1 MADNE
6 IVYEVKAN
14 TKSAEDSIKKIE
26 TTAKDAGGES
36 GGFGSLS
43 KSISGIGVAAAA
55 AGAAIATYLVQQGLS
70 AGIAAAIETESAL
83 ARMNHALGNMGRL
96 SADSSADF
104 QKFASEI
111 QNTTTVA
118 DDAAISYLAL
128 ATAFTKTNAQSKE
141 VTMAAIN
148 MSAAL
153 GTSAETAIRQLG
165 ASLSGTAGGLAKLV
179 PEIRNLTEEQLKAG
193 KAIELVS
200 QKFGGSAAAAANT
213 YAGRLTQ
220 MKNAWGDVLEEIG
233 FFFTKSD
240 ALRRAFAF
248 VTDAIRSMTSRLAGF
263 REESGDVF
271 KPILM
276 GIGFFAQ
283 GIITVVGPV
292 IEFIINAIGDAI
304 QTVARLSATFVEFF
318 SGNFAGAAELVKGQ
332 IADSMDMSDIFSTT
346 GTESAQNFVNGFL
359 ESVSASEGIIQ
370 ESLPES
376 MTGGAGLN
384 LSPEKTAETLESL
397 DLVTFAYVNFFD
409 KVTKKMEDFSKNQ
422 DKLKENLKKGLF
434 TTMVNGVQNAMNA
447 VGAALV
453 NGGNAFEAFG
463 KALLSMFGQMATQ
476 LGMFYFL
483 LGLATVYND
492 PARGA
497 GMIAGGLALMV
508 FGGVLSALAGGGG
521 GASAG
526 GATSGG
532 GAEGTTGAVGDSTV
546 AQNETEQRERATNIE
561 VVVQGN
567 VVGDK
572 REFGI
577 MIAESINEAFGN
589 DGIILARGAVS

>member
-26 TTAKDAGGES
+26 TAAKDAGEEG

-104 QKFASEI
+104 QSFATQI

-128 ATAFTKTNAQSKE
+128 STAFTKTNEQSKQ

-165 ASLSGTAGGLAKLV
+165 GSLSGTAGGLAKLV

-193 KAIELVS
+193 KAIELVT

-240 ALRRAFAF
+240 ALRKAFGF
-248 VTDAIRSMTSRLAGF
+248 ITDAVKALVGKIANFREGTGDIFQPILIGIGRLANGVISVLGPII
-263 REESGDVF
+263 EIVVNVF
-271 KPILM
+271 
-276 GIGFFAQ
+276 
-283 GIITVVGPV
+283 
-292 IEFIINAIGDAI
+292 NDAI
-304 QTVARLSATFVEFF
+304 ESIGRLSAAFVEFF
-318 SGNFAGAAELVKGQ
+318 SGNFAGAAELIKDQ
-332 IADSMDMSDIFSTT
+332 IKDSFNYDDILSMSGT
-346 GTESAQNFVNGFL
+346 GGAQLFVDNFIATVQ
-359 ESVSASEGIIQ
+359 SSEGIIA

-376 MTGGAGLN
+376 MQGGAGLN
-384 LSPEKTAETLESL
+384 LAPEKTAETLESL

-422 DKLKENLKKGLF
+422 EKLKENLKRGLF
-434 TTMVNGVQNAMNA
+434 TTMVNGVQSAMNA

-483 LGLATVYND
+483 LGLATIYND

-508 FGGVLSALAGGGG
+508 FGGVLQALAGGGG

-526 GATSGG
+526 GATSGAG
-532 GAEGTTGAVGDSTV
+532 GGGTAGTVGDSTV
-546 AQNETEQRERATNIE
+546 AQNETEERERMTNIE

-572 REFGI
+572 REFGM
-577 MIAESINEAFGN
+577 MIADSINEAFGN
-589 DGIILARGAVS
+589 DGIVLARGAIS

>member
-1 MADNE
+1 MAENE

-14 TKSAEDSIKKIE
+14 TKPAEDSIKKLE
-26 TTAKDAGGES
+26 TSAKDAGGES

-96 SADSSADF
+96 SADSSNDF

-118 DDAAISYLAL
+118 DDAAISMLAL
-128 ATAFTKTNAQSKE
+128 STAFTKTNEQSKQ

-165 ASLSGTAGGLAKLV
+165 GSLSGTAGGLAKLV

-240 ALRRAFAF
+240 ALRKAFGF
-248 VTDAIRSMTSRLAGF
+248 ITEAIKSLVGKLSGF

-271 KPILM
+271 KPILI
-276 GIGFFAQ
+276 GIGKLAN
-283 GIITVVGPV
+283 GVISVLGPI
-292 IEFIINAIGDAI
+292 IEFVINLFQESIESVG
-304 QTVARLSATFVEFF
+304 RLSAAFVEFF
-318 SGNFAGAAELVKGQ
+318 SGNFAGAADLVKDQ
-332 IADSMDMSDIFSTT
+332 LKDSMNFDDIFSMSGT
-346 GTESAQNFVNGFL
+346 GSAQLFVDNFIATVA
-359 ESVSASEGIIQ
+359 ASEGIIS

-376 MTGGAGLN
+376 MQGGAGLN
-384 LSPEKTAETLESL
+384 LAPEKTAETLESL

-409 KVTKKMEDFSKNQ
+409 KVTKKMEDFGKNQ
-422 DKLKENLKKGLF
+422 EKLKENLKKGLF
-434 TTMVNGVQNAMNA
+434 ATMVNGVQSAMNA

-508 FGGVLSALAGGGG
+508 FGGVLQALAGGGG

-526 GATSGG
+526 GATSGAG
-532 GAEGTTGAVGDSTV
+532 GGTAGAVGDSTV
-546 AQNETEQRERATNIE
+546 AQNEQEERQRMTNIE

-572 REFGI
+572 REFGM
-577 MIAESINEAFGN
+577 MIADSINEAFGN
-589 DGIILARGAVS
+589 DGIVLARGAIS